1 VSRFTKSSRWRSLWV
16 VLWIAFAALNGAI
29 AAADQAIVNDGARR
43 PIQFKPEATSIEAD
57 EGKVLITMAVLI
69 VLAAAILYWLKKKY
83 PSLSIASG
91 TGSKLKVIE
100 TRPISP
106 RLTLYLIDVKGEEIL
121 LAHSGDS
128 VVQIKVGDYVV
139 SSDRQTSSPAG

>member
-1 VSRFTKSSRWRSLWV
+1 MTSD
-16 VLWIAFAALNGAI
+16 NG
-29 AAADQAIVNDGARR
+29 GRR
-43 PIQFKPEATSIEAD
+43 PIQFKPEATNMDAD
-57 EGKVLITMAVLI
+57 ESKVLITMVVLI

-83 PSLSIASG
+83 PSLSIATG

-128 VVQIKVGDYVV
+128 VVQIKVDNHLASLLPRAADESHHPVG
-139 SSDRQTSSPAG
+139 